1 MCDGVTWCPR
11 RSARG
16 SWDTATTSTE
26 PCLRPSRTCGLVAC
40 ARGRPTPH
48 VASGSG
54 ARRPIE
60 NQTAGRAC
68 QDPPPAPRAAH
79 RARPTRAGAGAVLPT
94 RRGRSRHGRDRRGSP
109 PGPQRRCH
117 PRRIEK
123 TACTSTSKSHDETH
137 QEHEPGVTSA
147 PPSKRLQHRAFH
159 GWGPVPVAPKCAASG
174 PSHAC
179 SRVAPSPL
187 GVFQLRPAPDRP
199 PSTRPLQRLVVC
211 RDFPSWARATAR
223 SRSSGNPP
231 CSGSP
236 VRPLSRRRRSARRA
250 CSSWGLTRPS
260 RPGSCEGVA

>member
-54 ARRPIE
+54 ARLPIE

-68 QDPPPAPRAAH
+68 QDPPPRPRAAH

-123 TACTSTSKSHDETH
+123 TACNSTTATTRLTRSMNPVS
-137 QEHEPGVTSA
+137 TSA

-187 GVFQLRPAPDRP
+187 GAFSCGQRRIAHRPQDRSSAWWCAETSPAGHAPP
-199 PSTRPLQRLVVC
+199 Q
-211 RDFPSWARATAR
+211 R
-223 SRSSGNPP
+223 SRAFGAAL
-231 CSGSP
+231 CGRGGCRR
-236 VRPLSRRRRSARRA
+236 VSRRRRSARRA